1 MTYLKDQLT
10 GACRKFDENKPKEAR
25 KIKVFMKAKL
35 YNYDGDDK
43 KTTAYGGRW
52 QKTTKKAYDAWVKHS
67 PIEVESV
74 EVE

>member
-10 GACRKFDENKPKEAR
+10 GACRKFDEKKPKEQR
-25 KIKVFMKAKL
+25 KIKTFLKSKL

-43 KTTAYGGRW
+43 AVTTSQGRW
-52 QKTTKKAYDAWVKHS
+52 QKTTKQAYDAWAKAGQV
-67 PIEVESV
+67 IDV